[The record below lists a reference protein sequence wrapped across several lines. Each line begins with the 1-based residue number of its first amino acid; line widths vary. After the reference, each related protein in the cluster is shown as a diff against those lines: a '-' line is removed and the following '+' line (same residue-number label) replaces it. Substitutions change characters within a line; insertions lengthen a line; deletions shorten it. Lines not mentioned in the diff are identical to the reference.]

1 PLRLT
6 VNDIFRGGINNPLS
20 ISGRIEQG
28 SLQVGEQILVQ
39 PAGET
44 AHIKAIELANEGAE
58 WAVAGQIVT
67 LHLTDI
73 DAAHLRQGDIVCSV
87 ASPIQNLTSFTA
99 KVLAFEHVLPGY
111 VDVHRGPMY
120 QTGRIERLVA
130 LLDKASGEVVK
141 RKPRIVQPGQVV
153 RCVVEVEGKMPLEK
167 GGRVVLRSEGV
178 TVGAGL
184 LE

>member
-20 ISGRIEQG
+20 VSGRIEQG

-73 DAAHLRQGDIVCSV
+73 DAAHLRQGDIVCPV
-87 ASPIQNLTSFTA
+87 ASPIQNLMSFTA

-120 QTGRIERLVA
+120 QTGRIKRLVA

-141 RKPRIVQPGQVV
+141 RKPRIVQSGQVV